1 MVRTLIIDREF
12 HPIGRIQVASGT
24 TRRATFTRLN
34 EMITALR
41 ELPRFDILRAIRDK
55 QLTPLQV
62 LEKWPNK
69 LDELPLGRAA
79 KPLIEA
85 IEAWRETADVGEKY
99 RSDLKYTIAHI
110 TGDAKPETV
119 VQELPDIVRAL
130 RLSMKDTPTAFNL
143 VKRAAQAFVRDTLGR
158 RHPVYH
164 GVTDIEALTI
174 AKKRETRPQTPA
186 QLEAITKKMP
196 AETAAMAWSLAS
208 TGMRP
213 VEYWSRR
220 GASWALRDGYVQ
232 VNGQKSD
239 AARRKVPLAGT
250 IVQPACWEGKFR
262 ADLDAASGGQVQ
274 TYDLRRSFMNWM
286 EAAGII
292 RTRRKLYFGHS
303 GGDVTSLYEWHE
315 VEQFLEEDA
324 RRLRDYI
331 ERELAPLKTPS
342 FDLTQHIKGTA

>member
-1 MVRTLIIDREF
+1 MARTLIIDREF
-12 HPIGRIQVASGT
+12 HPIGRIKVASGT
-24 TRRATFTRLN
+24 TRRVTLKRLN

-41 ELPRFDILRAIRDK
+41 ELPRHDILRAIRDH

-69 LDELPLGRAA
+69 LDELPLGGAA

-110 TGDAKPETV
+110 TVEAKPQTV
-119 VQELPDIVRAL
+119 LQELPEIVRAL
-130 RLSMKDTPTAFNL
+130 RLSMKDTPTAFNH

-164 GVTDIEALTI
+164 GVTDVEALTI
-174 AKKRETRPQTPA
+174 TKKRETRPQTPA
-186 QLEAITKKMP
+186 QLKAITEKMD

-208 TGMRP
+208 SGMRP

-220 GASWALRDGYVQ
+220 GASWAILAGYIQ

-250 IVQPACWEGKFR
+250 VVPPSCWEGKFR
-262 ADLDAASGGQVQ
+262 DALDAASDGQVQ

-303 GGDVTSLYEWHE
+303 EGDVTSLYEWHQ

-324 RRLRDYI
+324 RRLREYI
-331 ERELAPLKTPS
+331 ERDLAPTKTPTI
-342 FDLTQHIKGTA
+342 DITQHLEGTA